1 MKNFFI
7 VILYFCFSCQSRL
20 EIQPSA
26 NNVLKSTVL
35 LPDFNFRIRVPS
47 GTDVIRSN
55 EFQLFSVYLRQLEFY
70 VPNQA
75 YSISF
80 LPTNNYDGN
89 IEYRNKLYRPND
101 LIIVYYDS
109 LINNELLLKLYPVK
123 PSIGTFQVQFSC
135 FDKAKRTKIF
145 IRTLTVNP

>member
-7 VILYFCFSCQSRL
+7 AILFFCFSCQSQL
-20 EIQPSA
+20 EIQPST
-26 NNVLKSTVL
+26 NNIFESSIL

-47 GTDVIRSN
+47 GTDVIRNN
-55 EFQLFSVYLRQLEFY
+55 EFQSFSVYLKQLEFY
-70 VPNQA
+70 VPNQM

-89 IEYRNKLYRPND
+89 IEYLNKLYRPND
-101 LIIVYYDS
+101 LIMVDYDS
-109 LINNELLLKLYPVK
+109 MINNELFLKFYPVK
-123 PSIGTFQVQFSC
+123 PSIGTYQIQFSC

-145 IRTLTVNP
+145 IRTITVNP